1 MEEIIEISETKN
13 YHAFGVYLGRRKL
26 SNAHKLSR
34 LLIQKFALTKKC
46 KDWQNIS
53 ADELKEKGIL
63 PCKRYSTFFQ
73 WRDAVLKAGIL
84 ICMATKEELK
94 EEAPNY
100 KGNMFKIGDKATK
113 YIDIAIQENLP
124 RKVDEIGDKVDEL
137 NNKLASKADIERV
150 SKLEEKV
157 MSLEGNIQNMASV
170 ILTILPPDTPERRA
184 VIDECKNKPPVE
196 MIAMLALQAKEVE
209 KNIKDTGRM
218 FN

>member
-34 LLIQKFALTKKC
+34 LLIEKFALTKKY

-63 PCKRYSTFFQ
+63 PCKRHSTFSQ

-84 ICMATKEELK
+84 VCMATKEELK

-100 KGNMFKIGDKATK
+100 KGNMFKIGDKARK

-124 RKVDEIGDKVDEL
+124 RKVDEIGDKVDLIGSDVEKLKSEL
-137 NNKLASKADIERV
+137 EQTKLALKETNRKI
-150 SKLEEKV
+150 EKV
-157 MSLEGNIQNMASV
+157 AEYVLHQN
-170 ILTILPPDTPERRA
+170 PPDTPERKQI
-184 VIDECKNKPPVE
+184 VVDNIDNLPKALEL
-196 MIAMLALQAKEVE
+196 LAQQRKLVD
-209 KNIKDTGRM
+209 KNIQETGKM